1 LEDEFEYIDFEKG
14 KRLIQKYF
22 ERRSQIMVKQVSTLR
37 IGIAI
42 GLVFMMRSLCPAF
55 ADDSVARIKKA
66 GELVIASTVTG
77 VPTTFLDTK
86 TNEIQ
91 GTMIDVAKYIADKLG
106 VKLKVVETPW
116 SALIPSL
123 TGKKVDLICAAMVIT
138 EKRKEV
144 IDFSEPIFPYCEA
157 MIVKLS
163 DKKQYKTISDLQ
175 GLRIG
180 AQVGTIYAKG
190 LEEKGIKGVKVYENI
205 GEIMMDIS
213 NDRLDASIVDAPV
226 AGYLVKTKPE
236 FKVRTVET
244 YQPVMCGDLG
254 IGIRKDDQ
262 DLRKEINKIVG
273 EMKEKGMIKDILKK
287 WGQ

>member
-1 LEDEFEYIDFEKG
+1 MKKSKMIFGTSFFTG
-14 KRLIQKYF
+14 LIL
-22 ERRSQIMVKQVSTLR
+22 I
-37 IGIAI
+37 
-42 GLVFMMRSLCPAF
+42 LCLTFPALG
-55 ADDSVARIKKA
+55 DDSIARVKKA

-77 VPTTFLDTK
+77 VPTTFMDTK
-86 TNEIQ
+86 TNEVQ
-91 GTMIDVAKYIADKLG
+91 GTMIDSAKYVADKLG
-106 VKLKVVETPW
+106 VKLRVVETPW

-144 IDFSEPIFPYCEA
+144 IDFSDPVFPYCEA

-163 DKKQYKTISDLQ
+163 DKKPYKTITDLQ
-175 GLRIG
+175 GLRVG

-190 LEEKGIKGVKVYENI
+190 LEERGIKEVKIYDNI
-205 GEIMMDIS
+205 GEIMMDIT

-254 IGIRKDDQ
+254 IGIRKEDQ
-262 DLRKEINKIVG
+262 ELKKEINKIVA
-273 EMKEKGMIKDILKK
+273 EMKGKGMIRDILKK

>member
-1 LEDEFEYIDFEKG
+1 
-14 KRLIQKYF
+14 
-22 ERRSQIMVKQVSTLR
+22 MVKQVSTFR
-37 IGIAI
+37 IGMAL
-42 GLVFMMRSLCPAF
+42 GLVLMMGLLCPAF
-55 ADDSVARIKKA
+55 GDDSVARVKKT

-77 VPTTFLDTK
+77 VPTTFMDPK
-86 TNEIQ
+86 TNEVQ
-91 GTMIDVAKYIADKLG
+91 GTMIDAAKHIANKLG

-144 IDFSEPIFPYCEA
+144 IDFSDPIFPYCEA

-163 DKKQYKTISDLQ
+163 DKKQYKTITDLQ

>member
-1 LEDEFEYIDFEKG
+1 MIFGTSFFMG
-14 KRLIQKYF
+14 LIL
-22 ERRSQIMVKQVSTLR
+22 I
-37 IGIAI
+37 
-42 GLVFMMRSLCPAF
+42 LCLTFPALG
-55 ADDSVARIKKA
+55 DDSIARIKKA

-77 VPTTFLDTK
+77 VPTTFMDTK
-86 TNEIQ
+86 TNEVQ
-91 GTMIDVAKYIADKLG
+91 GTMIDSAKYVADKLG
-106 VKLKVVETPW
+106 VKLRVVETPW

-144 IDFSEPIFPYCEA
+144 IDFSDPVFPYCEA

-163 DKKQYKTISDLQ
+163 DKKPYKTITDLQ
-175 GLRIG
+175 GLRVG

-190 LEEKGIKGVKVYENI
+190 LEERGIKEVKIYDNI
-205 GEIMMDIS
+205 GEIMMDIT

-254 IGIRKDDQ
+254 IGIRKEDQ
-262 DLRKEINKIVG
+262 ELKKEINKIVS
-273 EMKEKGMIKDILKK
+273 EMKGKGMIRDILKK

>member
-1 LEDEFEYIDFEKG
+1 MKKNWSFLG
-14 KRLIQKYF
+14 LIIF
-22 ERRSQIMVKQVSTLR
+22 TAFVFTF
-37 IGIAI
+37 A
-42 GLVFMMRSLCPAF
+42 LVIPVH
-55 ADDSVARIKKA
+55 ADDSVARVKKA

-77 VPTTFLDTK
+77 VPTTFMDTK
-86 TNEIQ
+86 TNEVQ
-91 GTMIDVAKYIADKLG
+91 GTMIDAAQYVADKLG
-106 VKLKVVETPW
+106 VKLRIVETPW

-144 IDFSEPIFPYCEA
+144 IDFSDPVFPYCEA

-163 DKKQYKTISDLQ
+163 DQKPYKTITDLQ
-175 GLRIG
+175 GLRVG

-190 LEEKGIKGVKVYENI
+190 LEERGIKGVKIYDNI
-205 GEIMMDIS
+205 GEIMMDIA

-226 AGYLVKTKPE
+226 GGYLVKSKPE
-236 FKVRTVET
+236 FKVRIVET

-254 IGIRKDDQ
+254 IGTRKEDQ
-262 DLRKEINKIVG
+262 ELKKEINKIVA
-273 EMKEKGMIKDILKK
+273 EMKGKGMIRDILKK

>member
-1 LEDEFEYIDFEKG
+1 M
-14 KRLIQKYF
+14 
-22 ERRSQIMVKQVSTLR
+22 ERKNTLAVLGRMVTLATVTIMFLMFTSVY
-37 IGIAI
+37 
-42 GLVFMMRSLCPAF
+42 
-55 ADDSVARIKKA
+55 ADDSLQRIKKI

-86 TNEIQ
+86 TNQVQ
-91 GTMIDVAKYIADKLG
+91 GTMIDVANYIADKLG
-106 VKLKVVETPW
+106 VRLKVVETPW
-116 SALIPSL
+116 AALIPSL

-144 IDFSEPIFPYCEA
+144 IDFSDPVFPYCEA

-163 DKKQYKTISDLQ
+163 DTKQYKSIADLQ
-175 GLRIG
+175 GLRVG

-190 LEEKGIKGVKVYENI
+190 LEERGIKGVKVYDNI
-205 GEIMMDIS
+205 GEIMMDIT

-226 AGYLVKTKPE
+226 AGYLIKTKPE
-236 FKVRTVET
+236 FKVRIVET

-254 IGIRKDDQ
+254 IGIRKEDQ
-262 DLRKEINKIVG
+262 ELKREINKIIA
-273 EMKEKGMIKDILKK
+273 EMRGKGMLKDILKK

>member
-1 LEDEFEYIDFEKG
+1 MK
-14 KRLIQKYF
+14 KNW
-22 ERRSQIMVKQVSTLR
+22 
-37 IGIAI
+37 
-42 GLVFMMRSLCPAF
+42 SLLGFIIVMGFLFTFTWVIPGH
-55 ADDSVARIKKA
+55 ADDSVARVKKA

-77 VPTTFLDTK
+77 VPTTFLNTK
-86 TNEIQ
+86 TNEVQ
-91 GTMIDVAKYIADKLG
+91 GTMVDVAKHIADKLG

-123 TGKKVDLICAAMVIT
+123 TGKKVDLICAAMIIT

-144 IDFSEPIFPYCEA
+144 IDFSDPILPYCDA

-163 DKKQYKTISDLQ
+163 DKKPYKTINDIQ
-175 GLRIG
+175 GLRVG
-180 AQVGTIYAKG
+180 AQVGTFYAKG
-190 LEEKGIKGVKVYENI
+190 LEERGIKGVKIYDNI
-205 GEIMMDIS
+205 GEIMMDIT

-236 FKVRTVET
+236 FKVRIVET
-244 YQPVMCGDLG
+244 YQPAMCGDLG

-262 DLRKEINKIVG
+262 DLKKEINKIVA
-273 EMKEKGMIKDILKK
+273 EMKRKGMIKEILTK

>member
-1 LEDEFEYIDFEKG
+1 MKKSWISEWVV
-14 KRLIQKYF
+14 
-22 ERRSQIMVKQVSTLR
+22 MVVAFV
-37 IGIAI
+37 IAF
-42 GLVFMMRSLCPAF
+42 LLTPPVH
-55 ADDSVARIKKA
+55 ADDSVGRVKKA

-86 TNEIQ
+86 TNQVQ
-91 GTMIDVAKYIADKLG
+91 GTMIDAAKYIADQLG

-116 SALIPSL
+116 AALIPSL

-144 IDFSEPIFPYCEA
+144 IDFSDPVFPYCEA

-163 DKKQYKTISDLQ
+163 DPKPYKTISDLQ
-175 GLRIG
+175 GLRVG

-190 LEEKGIKGVKVYENI
+190 LEERGIKGVKIYDNI
-205 GEIMMDIS
+205 GEIMMDIT

-226 AGYLVKTKPE
+226 AGYLVKSKPE
-236 FKVRTVET
+236 FKVRIVET

-254 IGIRKDDQ
+254 IGIRKEDQ
-262 DLRKEINKIVG
+262 ELKKEINKIIAA
-273 EMKEKGMIKDILKK
+273 MKEKGLIKDILKK

>member
-1 LEDEFEYIDFEKG
+1 MRKNGSLTATSV
-14 KRLIQKYF
+14 L
-22 ERRSQIMVKQVSTLR
+22 
-37 IGIAI
+37 I
-42 GLVFMMRSLCPAF
+42 GLLLMSGLTLPAF
-55 ADDSVARIKKA
+55 GDDSIARVRKA
-66 GELVIASTVTG
+66 GELVIGSTVTG

-91 GTMIDVAKYIADKLG
+91 GTMIDVAKYISEKIG
-106 VKLKVVETPW
+106 VKLKVEEMPW

-123 TGKKVDLICAAMVIT
+123 TGKKIDLICAAMVIT

-144 IDFSEPIFPYCEA
+144 IDFSDPIFPYCEA
-157 MIVKLS
+157 MIVKQS
-163 DKKQYKTISDLQ
+163 DKKPYKTMTDLQ

-190 LEEKGIKGVKVYENI
+190 LEERGIKGVKIYENI
-205 GEIMMDIS
+205 GEILMDIT
-213 NDRLDASIVDAPV
+213 NERLDGAIVDAPV

-236 FKVRTVET
+236 FKVRIVET
-244 YQPVMCGDLG
+244 YQPAMCGDLG
-254 IGIRKDDQ
+254 IGTRKEDQ
-262 DLRKEINKIVG
+262 DLKKEINKIVA